1 MSYILPI
8 ITINILLKMFLNN
21 GNKVSLKS
29 IKDYWLKN
37 PCEEWFFGPG
47 INCKN
52 INQIDL
58 KQFKLNSSLRYSK
71 EPEVIK
77 FGDFPSLKGLNV
89 LEVGYGL
96 GSDAVLIAKSAKN
109 YNGVDISEVS
119 YEVTKRRLKLY
130 NLKNTNLSVGSSTDL
145 KYEDDSFDFVYSWG
159 VIHHSGNIRKS
170 LKEIYRVL
178 KKGGRS
184 KIMVYNKN
192 SLIVFIYW
200 MYYSLKDLDFTRNR
214 NDIIANY
221 IESPGTLILSDSD
234 FKDIINA
241 VGFTVENIEFYRD
254 FFYILRKYP
263 KFIRPFIRIIAK
275 TLSFFLGGEKNIGYF
290 MCANISK

>member
-1 MSYILPI
+1 MV
-8 ITINILLKMFLNN
+8 LNKS
-21 GNKVSLKS
+21 NKVSLKS
-29 IKDYWLKN
+29 IKDYWLSN

-58 KQFKLNSSLRYSK
+58 KQFQLNASLRYST

-77 FGDFPSLKGLNV
+77 FGNFGSLKGLNV

-109 YNGVDISEVS
+109 YNGVDLSEVS
-119 YEVTKRRLKLY
+119 YEVAKKRLKIYDLQ
-130 NLKNTNLSVGSSTDL
+130 NTNLSVGSSTNL
-145 KYEDDSFDFVYSWG
+145 NYEDNTFDFVYSWG
-159 VIHHSGNIRKS
+159 VIHHTGNIRKS

-200 MYYSLKDLDFTRNR
+200 IYYSLKDLDFTRSR
-214 NDIIANY
+214 GEIISEN
-221 IESPGTLILSDSD
+221 IESPGTLILSKSEL
-234 FKDIINA
+234 KNIVNSI
-241 VGFTVENIEFYRD
+241 GFSLLNLELYRD

-263 KFIRPFIRIIAK
+263 KFLRPFIRLIAK
-275 TLSFFLGGEKNIGYF
+275 TLSFLLGGEKNIGYF
-290 MCANISK
+290 MCAEILK